1 MNQHRHSSLPQPFRV
16 LQQIRLRS
24 KYGML
29 LMAVCFVSSSQAS
42 VKGTTSL
49 PFRITQEERRSLGI
63 EGTAALKA
71 TVIAEKALAS
81 GNAEM
86 LYLAAKAY
94 AVSPIE
100 DPDSSK
106 AKDFCRKA
114 AEAGNPEAKVRM
126 VWFDVQNDQS
136 AESKLAAISKIDELR
151 KSGNKTA
158 DFAFNQMLMLGFR
171 GDSKVP
177 EGFDKIS
184 RLADNGDPDAQF
196 MIGEVLFEGIVTSR
210 DPKKAVEY
218 FKKAAEKN
226 HPTAL
231 LNLGICYAH
240 GIGVERS
247 VNEAFRLWLLSAE
260 LGDRDAMHNIGNA
273 YLHGNGVALNT
284 DASMHW
290 FQLSSDA
297 GNAESMAAYSMQ
309 VLASKSA
316 SIEERKNALGLL
328 IKASDLGNRAANF
341 VRGKA
346 LVSGAGG
353 AIRKNIPEGFSYLLK
368 AAQAG
373 VPPAQLEVASLL
385 RLGHN
390 EGIQS
395 DKVEALKWAILAE
408 RGQLPE
414 AASIVAKLKSTS
426 TADEISQA
434 ITRADNFIPTDI
446 DVTMSGKMRFI
457 PRQPE

>member
-1 MNQHRHSSLPQPFRV
+1 M
-16 LQQIRLRS
+16 I
-24 KYGML
+24 

-49 PFRITQEERRSLGI
+49 PFRITQEERRSLGV
-63 EGTAALKA
+63 EGTSALKA
-71 TVIAEKALAS
+71 TVIAEKALVS
-81 GNAEM
+81 GNADM

-106 AKDFCRKA
+106 AKEFCQKA
-114 AEAGNPEAKVRM
+114 AAAGNPEAKVRM
-126 VWFDVQNDQS
+126 IWFDVQKNES
-136 AESKLAAISKIDELR
+136 AESKSAAISKIDELR
-151 KSGNKTA
+151 KSGNKMA
-158 DFAFNQMLMLGFR
+158 DFAFNQMLMLGFG
-171 GDSKVP
+171 GDSRIP

-218 FKKAAEKN
+218 FKKAAAKN

-247 VNEAFRLWLLSAE
+247 VNEAFHLWLLSAE

-273 YLHGNGVALNT
+273 YLHGNGVTLNT
-284 DASMHW
+284 DSSMHW
-290 FQLSSDA
+290 FQLSADA
-297 GNAESMAAYSMQ
+297 GNTESMAIYSMQ
-309 VLASKSA
+309 VLASKNTP
-316 SIEERKNALGLL
+316 IEERKKAVSML
-328 IKASDLGNRAANF
+328 IKASDLGNRVANF

-373 VPPAQLEVASLL
+373 VAPAQLEVASIL
-385 RLGHN
+385 RLGYN

-395 DKVEALKWAILAE
+395 DKVEALKWAVLAE
-408 RGQLPE
+408 RGPLPD
-414 AASIVAKLKSTS
+414 AAPMVAKLKATS

-434 ITRADNFIPTDI
+434 IARADNFVPTDI
-446 DVTMSGKMRFI
+446 NATMSGKMRFI
-457 PRQPE
+457 PRQSP